1 MWVLL
6 LSWEMEIVL
15 SQLSGA
21 RYLRLATPPVSVPGG
36 VDLAHQKV
44 HIWGWSML

>member
-1 MWVLL
+1 M
-6 LSWEMEIVL
+6 IVV

-21 RYLRLATPPVSVPGG
+21 RYLRLATPPVSVPGVGG
-36 VDLAHQKV
+36 VDLAHQKE